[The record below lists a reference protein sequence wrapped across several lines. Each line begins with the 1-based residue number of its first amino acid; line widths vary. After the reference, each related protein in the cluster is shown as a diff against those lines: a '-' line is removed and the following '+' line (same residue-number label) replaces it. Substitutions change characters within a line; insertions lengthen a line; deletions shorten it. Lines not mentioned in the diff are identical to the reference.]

1 VLYASPNGLV
11 SLGSGSQDV
20 VTVPLY
26 TRDEW
31 QAINPASMVG
41 AVYNNMYMG
50 FSTVN
55 GAVQGIVLSRGDIPP
70 LVHFDFPTRALFVD
84 RSTSDIYAVSDIDN
98 KVYHLDAS
106 DINYTVYEW
115 KSKKFV
121 LPNPMN
127 FGAVKV
133 QADYSFMDDIDA
145 YIAYVNEIKAIN
157 AILFAD
163 YAGNVEGQLNT
174 GVLNQFA
181 LNGSLLLDIPEQ
193 GTNRFITLIVYA
205 DGEQI
210 YQADVL
216 SQEPLRM
223 PALQKGYVYELSIS
237 GNTPVR
243 MVAMANTIG
252 ELRMIG
258 D

>member
-1 VLYASPNGLV
+1 
-11 SLGSGSQDV
+11 
-20 VTVPLY
+20 
-26 TRDEW
+26 
-31 QAINPASMVG
+31 
-41 AVYNNMYMG
+41 
-50 FSTVN
+50 
-55 GAVQGIVLSRGDIPP
+55 
-70 LVHFDFPTRALFVD
+70 LFID
-84 RSTSDIYAVSDIDN
+84 RSTSDIYAVNDIDN

-106 DINYTVYEW
+106 EVNFTTYEW

-121 LPNPMN
+121 LPNPVN

-133 QADYSFMDDIDA
+133 QADYTFMNDIDA
-145 YIAYVNEIKAIN
+145 YIAYVNEIKSLN
-157 AILFAD
+157 AILFVN
-163 YAGNVEGQLNT
+163 YGGNVEGQLNT
-174 GVLNQFA
+174 GVLNQFT

-205 DGEQI
+205 DGEII

-223 PALQKGYVYELSIS
+223 PALQKGYVYELLVS

-243 MVAMANTIG
+243 FVAMASSIG
-252 ELRMIG
+252 ELRQLG